1 MFFNQ
6 PLAAKSANGS
16 LWCGEIREKAR
27 AFLFQTNESSVA
39 LSLSLSVS
47 ISPPFLAPP
56 AHSHMQH
63 RLLLHSPLAA
73 APSSL
78 HPLSRCLVLICSMR
92 RLRLSTAKCDGAR
105 PWRRTGDSLQK
116 RRIQLRD
123 VAGRNMMIKKGGEKR
138 KGEGPE
144 HSKKN
149 KLVLEPRSNKHELE
163 KPV

>member
-16 LWCGEIREKAR
+16 LWCGEIRKKAR
-27 AFLFQTNESSVA
+27 TFLFQTNESSVA
-39 LSLSLSVS
+39 RSLSLNVS

-78 HPLSRCLVLICSMR
+78 HPLSLSRCLVLICCMR
-92 RLRLSTAKCDGAR
+92 RLRLRTAKCDGAR

-116 RRIQLRD
+116 RRIQLKD
-123 VAGRNMMIKKGGEKR
+123 VAGKKYADKKEK
-138 KGEGPE
+138 
-144 HSKKN
+144 KKE
-149 KLVLEPRSNKHELE
+149 VRRSRTLQE
-163 KPV
+163 KQACFGAEF